1 MTFRAPSIGFVSTY
15 PPTVCGL
22 ATYTASLRHAMGEV
36 RGTTRQLGVAGLRD
50 ASERGEA
57 ADGVHGHRR
66 GDPASLRATTAWLN
80 RFDTVSIQ
88 HEFGIHAGPDGAEV
102 IDLVAGLDVPVAT
115 TFHTVLDTPSAH
127 QRAIVESL
135 AATSGRSIVMS
146 RTAAQRLVHRY
157 DVDPDRV
164 VVIPHG
170 VSPALTDPTPVTDDG
185 SSRPLVL
192 TWGLIGPGKGLEAA
206 IRACTAL
213 LDLHPRPRYVIA
225 GATHPAVR
233 RRDGEAYRQ
242 GLKALV
248 RRLGLGSV
256 VEFDDRYLDARALVR
271 LVRRADLVV
280 LPYESTEQVTSGV
293 LVEAIAAGR
302 PVVATDFP
310 HARELLPA
318 GAGTVVPHDDPRALG
333 RAVRAVLTDPP
344 VAARMRRE
352 ARQLALDWGWPTIA
366 RRHEQVMAGLSSS
379 GGWPSLRVPTPEGQG
394 AR

>member
-1 MTFRAPSIGFVSTY
+1 MTSHAPSIGFVSTY

-22 ATYTASLRHAMGEV
+22 ATYTASLLRAVGEV
-36 RGTTRQLGVAGLRD
+36 RGTTRGLGVAALRD
-50 ASERGEA
+50 ASETGA
-57 ADGVHGHRR
+57 VAGHVHGHRR
-66 GDPASLRATTAWLN
+66 GDLGSLRETTTWLN

-88 HEFGIHAGPDGAEV
+88 HEFGIHAGRDGAEV
-102 IDLVAGLDVPVAT
+102 IDLVAALDVPVAT
-115 TFHTVLDTPSAH
+115 TFHTVLDAPSSH
-127 QRAIVESL
+127 QRDIIESL

-146 RTAAQRLVHRY
+146 RTAADRLVRRY

-164 VVIPHG
+164 LVIPHG
-170 VSPALTDPTPVTDDG
+170 VSPALSDPASIADSG

-233 RRDGEAYRQ
+233 RRDGETYRQ

-248 RRLGLGSV
+248 RRLGLGGV

-271 LVRRADLVV
+271 LVRRSDLVV

-302 PVVATDFP
+302 PVVATAFP
-310 HARELLPA
+310 HARELLPV
-318 GAGTVVPHDDPRALG
+318 GAGTIVPHGDHRALG
-333 RAVRAVLTDPP
+333 QAVRAVLTDPS
-344 VAARMRRE
+344 VAAGMRRA
-352 ARQLALDWGWPTIA
+352 ARQLALGWGWPTIA
-366 RRHEQVMAGLSSS
+366 RAHDEVMAELVRDRGDRR
-379 GGWPSLRVPTPEGQG
+379 LRVPEGQG
-394 AR
+394 VR